1 MEIKLK
7 LYGTVLALANMF
19 FKILWVYF
27 IFMLVT
33 TTYNYFA
40 NGVFEISFKSDE
52 FLFCLVGTLLL
63 DSFLLNYERIRGY
76 LR

>member
-33 TTYNYFA
+33 TLYDYFT
-40 NGVFEISFKSDE
+40 NDVFEISFDSDG
-52 FLFCLVGTLLL
+52 FLFCFITALFL
-63 DSFLLNYERIRGY
+63 DSFLLNYERMRGY